1 MAMQGR
7 ARGSGTAIA
16 ALALAASMALTAIVC
31 PAGAAAASGVE
42 LTDDRGRSLRIE
54 RAAPRIVSLAPH
66 ATELLFAAGA
76 GDRVVAVDT
85 HSDHPPEVA
94 SLARLRS
101 YPSPDAEALLAL
113 RPDLVV
119 LWGAAAGADRLQR
132 LESLG
137 LTVFVS
143 EPRSLEAIATSLERF
158 ARLAAD
164 PAPGLARAQRF
175 RAQVAA
181 LRGRSAHRAPLP
193 VFVQAWTRPLFTLS
207 DRDTIGDA
215 LRVCGAH
222 NLFGDAAAAAP
233 QLGPEAVLAAGPR
246 LIVAVDA
253 DGDRSRWD
261 ELRVLR
267 PAGRIAFAR
276 IDPAIQRPTER
287 VLPLLEQL
295 CAAVDAA
302 R

>member
-1 MAMQGR
+1 MRVSKALAG
-7 ARGSGTAIA
+7 AFAL
-16 ALALAASMALTAIVC
+16 LALAAILR
-31 PAGAAAASGVE
+31 PADVEAAAGTE
-42 LTDDRGRSLRIE
+42 LTDDRGRPVRVGQTP
-54 RAAPRIVSLAPH
+54 ARIVSLAPH

-94 SLARLRS
+94 SLARLPS
-101 YPSPDAEALLAL
+101 YPSADAERLLAL

-132 LESLG
+132 LEALG

-181 LRGRSAHRAPLP
+181 LRERNAHRAPLP

-215 LRVCGAH
+215 LRVCGAR
-222 NLFGDAAAAAP
+222 NLFADASAAAP
-233 QLGPEAVLAAGPR
+233 QVGAEAVLAAGPR

-253 DGDRSRWD
+253 AGDRSRWD
-261 ELRVLR
+261 ELRVLA

-287 VLPLLEQL
+287 VLPLLERL
-295 CAAVDAA
+295 CEAVDSA